1 MSVNHMVRHLFLCV
15 QTEEYPFQ
23 VKLSYLREQVYD
35 GTDSLKNISKY
46 NNIHFA
52 LDQHTKY
59 IPLSHRALSAC
70 QRTVDSWFLV
80 AFTHCALQLLA

>member
-1 MSVNHMVRHLFLCV
+1 MSVNHMVRQLFLCV

-23 VKLSYLREQVYD
+23 VKLSNLREQVYD

-52 LDQHTKY
+52 Q
-59 IPLSHRALSAC
+59 
-70 QRTVDSWFLV
+70 
-80 AFTHCALQLLA
+80 

>member
-1 MSVNHMVRHLFLCV
+1 MVRQLFLCV

-23 VKLSYLREQVYD
+23 FKLSNLREQVYD

-59 IPLSHRALSAC
+59 IPPSHSALIAC
-70 QRTVDSWFLV
+70 LRTVGAWFLV
-80 AFTHCALQLLA
+80 AFTHCALQLLT